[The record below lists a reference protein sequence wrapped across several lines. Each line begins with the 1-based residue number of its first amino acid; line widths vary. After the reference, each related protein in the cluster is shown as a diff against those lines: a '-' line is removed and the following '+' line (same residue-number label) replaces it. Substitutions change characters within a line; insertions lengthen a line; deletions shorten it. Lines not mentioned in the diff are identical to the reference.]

1 MKTPAQEIR
10 ELANKIAKLHE
21 SPMDDGDDFSDYEL
35 RTHGTELDTDDE
47 GEGEGFTQ
55 KAMFDQLGKIL
66 DSQGNPNPV
75 GTVMTDDGKELE
87 VSPEQAKVLRMFIT
101 TDKVKTF
108 VRSRFIR
115 DIQSSNGLIDFL
127 DVADYNEMANLFV
140 KKYL

>member
-1 MKTPAQEIR
+1 MKTVAQEIR
-10 ELANKIAKLHE
+10 ELANRLAKLHE
-21 SPMDDGDDFSDYEL
+21 APMDDGDDYIDYDL
-35 RTHGTELDTDDE
+35 QRHGTELDIDDE
-47 GEGEGFTQ
+47 GEGAGFVQ
-55 KAMFDQLGKIL
+55 KSMFDQLGKIL

-127 DVADYNEMANLFV
+127 DVPDYNEMANLFV